1 MACPRVMVYRI
12 YKRITIYYYK
22 LNIKALGHVVS
33 EMFLSHLSRRLIGE
47 PLVYPCSDVRSCR
60 RFRRGC
66 YLQCSNISFDTIGQ
80 IKAKFHVEYPKEGR
94 TKVYVKG
101 PGHMTKMAAMN
112 MYDKK
117 LKTLKNLLFFNQW
130 TDFSLLHV

>member
-1 MACPRVMVYRI
+1 MWFQRC
-12 YKRITIYYYK
+12 
-22 LNIKALGHVVS
+22 
-33 EMFLSHLSRRLIGE
+33 FLSHLSRRLIGE
-47 PLVYPCSDVRSCR
+47 PIVYPCSDVRSCR

-80 IKAKFHVEYPKEGR
+80 INAKFHEEYPKEGR

-112 MYDKK
+112 MYDKNPK
-117 LKTLKNLLFFNQW
+117 KSTFLYQW
-130 TDFSLLHV
+130 TDFNSLHV